1 MRVPK
6 FWATRDVDN
15 VQEAKRRADDAG
27 EEARTTMRI
36 IKMPAGERPRRE
48 RDGEGPGRKR
58 TSSDGARR
66 RG

>member
-1 MRVPK
+1 MPLGRIWTV

-36 IKMPAGERPRRE
+36 IKMLAGERPRRE
-48 RDGEGPGRKR
+48 RDGQGPGRKPFF
-58 TSSDGARR
+58 
-66 RG
+66 